1 MTHTMQLSILA
12 DKEYK
17 ASASAA
23 LNTIDQCFRK
33 QIVLLQ
39 TAHEQCLITEKQL
52 LRAQKKILAEAASI
66 LYTRQPDD
74 PEKILFKLKI
84 AAEELDRQTHAL
96 SAENCFPLLGDL

>member
-1 MTHTMQLSILA
+1 MIHTLQLSILA

-33 QIVLLQ
+33 QIFLLQ
-39 TAHEQCLITEKQL
+39 TACKQHQITEKQL

-66 LYTRQPDD
+66 LYARQPDD
-74 PEKILFKLKI
+74 PEKILFKLKT
-84 AAEELDRQTHAL
+84 AAEYLDQQTQAL
-96 SAENCFPLLGDL
+96 SAENCYSLL